1 MITLQTHQ
9 ANRQTSWLHWKCFLH
24 KSAVLLVLEVF
35 GLRFVCRAKPIWGKN
50 LDISNSHLQ
59 SVDLKQLSPFKFQS
73 LMDLQHY
80 NTNISFHNGFVVK
93 PTFYWSHYF
102 HILCLSESRLL
113 FVFLVVFFFS
123 LWGFSWECAQK
134 SRLRKHK
141 GRTQHAEPQHP
152 DRGPAGWQL
161 LKLFL
166 VNESQLSLWAKTLLF
181 ATFLTR
187 NTYCAKLI
195 IGVNIL
201 SVTLNWIWC
210 QWRAIWSI

>member
-59 SVDLKQLSPFKFQS
+59 SVDLKQLCPFKFQS

-113 FVFLVVFFFS
+113 FVFLVFFFFLCEDS
-123 LWGFSWECAQK
+123 HESVRKNHAWENT
-134 SRLRKHK
+134 K
-141 GRTQHAEPQHP
+141 GEPSMQN
-152 DRGPAGWQL
+152 L
-161 LKLFL
+161 
-166 VNESQLSLWAKTLLF
+166 
-181 ATFLTR
+181 
-187 NTYCAKLI
+187 
-195 IGVNIL
+195 NIL
-201 SVTLNWIWC
+201 TEDLLDDSY
-210 QWRAIWSI
+210 